1 MFAST
6 RLLFKSELGMVGR
19 WVRPAL
25 SRSSA
30 SLCSV
35 ADQALLSAVNFAI
48 GMYFVHFSTK
58 DEYGLYAISYGIIT
72 LMISF
77 AGALIMTPMTVS
89 YADKPKEQRES
100 YCASMLMGQYG
111 IFLPAIGLVLLIIT
125 FLYRASVLQL
135 DTTRL
140 ATVIGIAAVGGMLW
154 EFSRR
159 YYYLRLKPGTVLR
172 WDICYASLMAIGLAG
187 AVYSN
192 LKDMHWWIFVLYGL
206 ATTGTGLWALSESEL
221 ARPSG
226 LYQVWESIS
235 ESWRHGRWTL
245 SGVLVT
251 WVQNQ
256 SFIYFLAV
264 FADLSSV
271 ADANAARLLLA
282 PLMLVNSGVTNVL
295 LPRLVLLRSE
305 ERYTEAEQM
314 AQRLMWMIAGIFVV
328 YTAIVVM
335 AEGRLTGLVL
345 GNAYTGL
352 ESFILAWGVVNLLT
366 ALRGNVSVLLQV
378 FKAFRIITLANIG
391 SAVAVVLITWPLMHY
406 YGVLGSIAA
415 VALGEIILVILL
427 RSAFAHVRRT
437 YPC

>member
-6 RLLFKSELGMVGR
+6 RLLLKSELGMVGR
-19 WVRPAL
+19 WVRPTL

-140 ATVIGIAAVGGMLW
+140 ATVIGIAAAGGMLW

-159 YYYLRLKPGTVLR
+159 YYYLRLKPATVLR
-172 WDICYASLMAIGLAG
+172 WDICYATIMAIGLVSAM
-187 AVYSN
+187 YSN
-192 LKDMHWWIFVLYGL
+192 V
-206 ATTGTGLWALSESEL
+206 TGS
-221 ARPSG
+221 
-226 LYQVWESIS
+226 
-235 ESWRHGRWTL
+235 
-245 SGVLVT
+245 
-251 WVQNQ
+251 
-256 SFIYFLAV
+256 
-264 FADLSSV
+264 
-271 ADANAARLLLA
+271 
-282 PLMLVNSGVTNVL
+282 
-295 LPRLVLLRSE
+295 
-305 ERYTEAEQM
+305 
-314 AQRLMWMIAGIFVV
+314 
-328 YTAIVVM
+328 
-335 AEGRLTGLVL
+335 
-345 GNAYTGL
+345 
-352 ESFILAWGVVNLLT
+352 
-366 ALRGNVSVLLQV
+366 
-378 FKAFRIITLANIG
+378 
-391 SAVAVVLITWPLMHY
+391 
-406 YGVLGSIAA
+406 
-415 VALGEIILVILL
+415 
-427 RSAFAHVRRT
+427 
-437 YPC
+437 